1 MKEGFVGMTKLSP
14 KLLFLLLLCPS
25 ITLMCSGTF
34 ANEVLFPSHLLSMD
48 SYFSHHV
55 VVAEKST
62 HKLYLFQNDEGKPKL
77 IKTYQMATGK
87 KAGDKIFQGDHRTPE
102 GVYYLTEFLTHQ
114 DLITRHGKQGEIYGV
129 GAFVLNY
136 PNPIDSRA
144 GKTGGGIWLHSTNDE
159 TRIEKGLD
167 SRGCIVTANSDLMDV
182 SKYIELNRTPVIVV
196 HEVTYLTATAW
207 SAKREK
213 IIKRINTWIT
223 SWESEKFDEYINSY
237 HDDFSDPA
245 KGSLSQFKSYK
256 RAVFAQP
263 GQPEVRLSDMSLLLA
278 GDYVMATFKQS
289 YKSNTIE
296 DLGRKTLYLK
306 QDDYYNWK
314 IVAERWS
321 KHGIAIKEN
330 DNDEGSNQVAFQ
342 PSNRFFET
350 LNPKAILGDRLN
362 RQITNTTKEESNN

>member
-1 MKEGFVGMTKLSP
+1 MKEGLLGMTKLSL
-14 KLLFLLLLCPS
+14 KLIFLLTS
-25 ITLMCSGTF
+25 VTLIGSGT
-34 ANEVLFPSHLLSMD
+34 AAKEELFPSHLLSMD

-102 GVYYLTEFLTHQ
+102 GVYYMTEFLTHQ
-114 DLITRHGKQGEIYGV
+114 DLLTRHGKQGEIYGV

-182 SKYIELNRTPVIVV
+182 SKYIELNRTPIIVV
-196 HEVTYLTATAW
+196 HELTYLKAEAW
-207 SAKREK
+207 STKREK
-213 IIKRINTWIT
+213 IVSRINTWIT
-223 SWESEKFDEYINSY
+223 SWELENFDQYINSY
-237 HDDFSDPA
+237 HEKFADPT

-256 RAVFAQP
+256 KAVFAQP
-263 GQPEVRLSDMSLLLA
+263 GKPEVRLSDLSLLFA

-321 KHGIAIKEN
+321 KHGIAVKEAEE
-330 DNDEGSNQVAFQ
+330 DSNQVAFQ